1 MATTTSVTTSYSGES
16 AGKWVAAALLSA
28 PTLKN
33 ELITLMPNVKYKQV
47 LHKLATDGLLK
58 DATCDF
64 TPTSTV
70 TISER
75 ILSPKE
81 LQVNVQLC
89 KSDFVDT
96 FQALEMGYSA
106 HDVLPK
112 SFADYLLAY
121 MSDKVAASNESS
133 IWNGAAGTSGAFDGF
148 MTLLTTD
155 ADLPAAQEVALV
167 SGGLTA
173 ANIITELGKVVDAIP
188 SAVYGK
194 EDLYIYVSQNA
205 YKLYVRALGGFGS
218 SGLGSAGFDNKG
230 NNQALGNLL
239 FDGIPLVVANG
250 LTANQMLAAQ
260 KSNLYFGTG
269 LLSDHNDVRLIDQAE
284 ITGSKNVNVIMR
296 MTAGVQYA
304 NVEDIVTYGITNSA
318 N

>member
-1 MATTTSVTTSYSGES
+1 MATTTSVTTTYAGES

-75 ILSPKE
+75 ILTPKE

-96 FQALEMGYSA
+96 WQALEMGYSA

-121 MSDKVAASNESS
+121 MSDKVAAANEVS
-133 IWNGAAGTSGAFDGF
+133 IWNGAAGTSGAFNGF
-148 MTLLTTD
+148 MTLLASD
-155 ADLPAAQEVALV
+155 ADLPAAQEVA
-167 SGGLTA
+167 GTTLTA

-188 SAVYGK
+188 STVYGK

-205 YKLYVRALGGFGS
+205 YKLYVRALGGFGA
-218 SGLGSAGFDNKG
+218 SGLGAAGFDNKG

>member
-75 ILSPKE
+75 ILTPKE

-121 MSDKVAASNESS
+121 MSDKVAASNEVS
-133 IWNGAAGTSGAFDGF
+133 IWNGAAGTSGAFNGF

-155 ADLPAAQEVALV
+155 ADLPAANEVAGTTVDSSNVLAE
-167 SGGLTA
+167 LT
-173 ANIITELGKVVDAIP
+173 KVHEAIP
-188 SAVYGK
+188 ETVYGK
-194 EDLYIYVSQNA
+194 EDLYIYVSQNI
-205 YKLYVRALGGFGS
+205 YKSYLQALGGFGA
-218 SGLGSAGFDNKG
+218 SGLGAAGFDNKG
-230 NNQALGNLL
+230 TNQMFGDVMFLGV
-239 FDGIPLVVANG
+239 PLKVANG

-284 ITGSKNVNVIMR
+284 ISGSKNVNVIMR